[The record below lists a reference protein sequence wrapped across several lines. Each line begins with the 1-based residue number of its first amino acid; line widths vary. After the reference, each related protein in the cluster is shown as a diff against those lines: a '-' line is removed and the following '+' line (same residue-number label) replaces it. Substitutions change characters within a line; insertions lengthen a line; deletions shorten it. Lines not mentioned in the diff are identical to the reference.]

1 MIIDNLVS
9 SDNSDVPYFE
19 PDKQGNIW
27 IGSTSDGIFRYNKSA
42 QTIVQ
47 YKNDPDDP
55 ASIVSNRIYSIH
67 TDALNRTWIG
77 TDTGL
82 CRYAP
87 ETDGFER
94 IDIGPH
100 LSVRTIVSDESNRLW
115 IATGSW
121 LIMFDYELSYKITC
135 DISQELKMNDIEYNL
150 SLIHI

>member
-1 MIIDNLVS
+1 MRLRFTPMIIDNLVS

-82 CRYAP
+82 CRKPTSSNAS
-87 ETDGFER
+87 T
-94 IDIGPH
+94 
-100 LSVRTIVSDESNRLW
+100 SVPICRCARSYRTSR
-115 IATGSW
+115 TGYGSPPAAG
-121 LIMFDYELSYKITC
+121 
-135 DISQELKMNDIEYNL
+135 
-150 SLIHI
+150 